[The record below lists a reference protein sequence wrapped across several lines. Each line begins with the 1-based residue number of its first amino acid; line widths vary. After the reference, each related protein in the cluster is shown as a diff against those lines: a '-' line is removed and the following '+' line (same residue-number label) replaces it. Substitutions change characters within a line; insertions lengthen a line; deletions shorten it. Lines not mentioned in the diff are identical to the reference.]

1 MEQSGPDDLIT
12 ELRDDNMI
20 ATIKNLFRDA
30 SVEEARAILELF
42 LYDAAWHIERS
53 ASASIILCEASHAL
67 RHGTLFA
74 ILRGHVSATFFASVF
89 APDIAAAGSAAGS
102 TSGSASGGGSA
113 GSDAGGA
120 SAHAE
125 EAAQRVQTQAVRGL
139 AAMMLVVAAAA
150 ASLEVAARVVP
161 SAHSAL
167 SAPRGIII
175 IPDRRGFHAT

>member
-1 MEQSGPDDLIT
+1 MEED
-12 ELRDDNMI
+12 
-20 ATIKNLFRDA
+20 
-30 SVEEARAILELF
+30 RAILELF
-42 LYDAAWHIERS
+42 VYDAAWHIERS

-67 RHGTLFA
+67 RHETLFA

-89 APDIAAAGSAAGS
+89 AARIAAAGSAAGS

-120 SAHAE
+120 SADAE
-125 EAAQRVQTQAVRGL
+125 EAALRVQTQAVRGV

-161 SAHSAL
+161 GRARLLRS
-167 SAPRGIII
+167 
-175 IPDRRGFHAT
+175 DRHDGEGVAIVCRSSDGAGHGADFDGVIFGPGVTTRVAGEW